1 MTVTALI
8 GALVALLPPGLLR
21 PQTAPEIERLREE
34 ERRARELSNAHANLA
49 IQKLVTQHWKDEAR
63 RLVNLHLVERDQWQR
78 ERQRLE
84 SERDHWQARAQGFPL
99 GGQHAQAENYQRQYQ
114 YQALAQ
120 AQQNQQ
126 AQAQQL
132 GMQLLQNAFQGPLGT
147 FGELCNCV
155 PGRHQVFEAE
165 RRRVTEV

>member
-49 IQKLVTQHWKDEAR
+49 IQKLLTAHWRDEAM
-63 RLVNLHLVERDQWQR
+63 RLANQNRLEREQWERERDQ
-78 ERQRLE
+78 LV
-84 SERDHWQARAQGFPL
+84 QAAL
-99 GGQHAQAENYQRQYQ
+99 GGQINARLQQQQYS
-114 YQALAQ
+114 ALAQ
-120 AQQNQQ
+120 QAQNAQMNAQLAQSALGQQN
-126 AQAQQL
+126 A
-132 GMQLLQNAFQGPLGT
+132 AFQGLLGT

-165 RRRVTEV
+165 RRRVTQV

>member
-49 IQKLVTQHWKDEAR
+49 IQKLLTAHWRDEAM
-63 RLVNLHLVERDQWQR
+63 RLAKQNRLEREQWERERDQ
-78 ERQRLE
+78 LV
-84 SERDHWQARAQGFPL
+84 QAAL
-99 GGQHAQAENYQRQYQ
+99 GGQINARLQQQQYS
-114 YQALAQ
+114 ALAQ
-120 AQQNQQ
+120 QAQNAQFSAQSLLGQQN
-126 AQAQQL
+126 A
-132 GMQLLQNAFQGPLGT
+132 AFQGLLGT

-165 RRRVTEV
+165 RRRVTQV